1 MNIVIFKIIAFIT
14 ILITGICGGFLSLW
28 LATSKKS
35 ERLFSLGNAFAGGI
49 FLGAGLIHML
59 PDAQEG
65 LGHLGRNYPWA
76 FLICA
81 IGFLMI
87 LFLEKVVIRS
97 HSAVA
102 NSLVEKTRA
111 RFYPYMLTLVLS
123 VHSIIAGIALGT
135 ENKVGLSI
143 VIFIALISHKW
154 SAAFA
159 LGVSLI
165 RADIQRSKI
174 KKILILFSF
183 ATPVGIILG
192 ITLDTVLMGRSE
204 AIVEGIFDAIAA
216 GTFLYVAIVNV
227 FNKEFKQYE
236 DRWLKFLMSIIGLV
250 VMALLAIWT

>member
-1 MNIVIFKIIAFIT
+1 MNIIMFKAIAFIA
-14 ILITGICGGFLSLW
+14 ILITGISGGFLSLR
-28 LATSKKS
+28 LASSKKS

-65 LGHLGRNYPWA
+65 LGTLGVNFPLT

-87 LFLEKVVIRS
+87 LFLEKVVVQG

-102 NSLVEKTRA
+102 NSLVKRPKA
-111 RFYPYMLTLVLS
+111 NIYPYMLTLVLS

-135 ENKVGLSI
+135 EDKVGLSI

-165 RADIQRSKI
+165 RADIKKVKI
-174 KKILILFSF
+174 KNILILFSF
-183 ATPVGIILG
+183 ATPIGIVLGTTLSAIL
-192 ITLDTVLMGRSE
+192 TGRTE
-204 AIVEGIFDAIAA
+204 EIIEGLFDAIAA
-216 GTFLYVAIVNV
+216 GTFLYVAIVSVLN
-227 FNKEFKQYE
+227 NEFKQNE
-236 DRWLKFLMSIIGLV
+236 DRWLKFLMVSIGLGI
-250 VMALLAIWT
+250 MALLAIWV